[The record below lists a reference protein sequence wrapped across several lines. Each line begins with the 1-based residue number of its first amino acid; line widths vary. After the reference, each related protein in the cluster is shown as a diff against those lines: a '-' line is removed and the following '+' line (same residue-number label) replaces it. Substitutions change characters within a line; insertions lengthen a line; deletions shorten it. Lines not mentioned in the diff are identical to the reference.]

1 MARDPYAV
9 LGVDKK
15 AADADIK
22 DAYRRLVK
30 SSHPDLHPGDQAAE
44 ERFKELTA
52 AYDLL
57 GDPDKRAKY
66 DRGEIDAAGAER
78 RPHAD
83 YRHYADTGGGRTYYS
98 TGGAGDPDD
107 MSDILSEMFRQRQA
121 GARGGRGRVRMRGS
135 DVRYNLTIAFLE
147 AINGTKQRVTMP
159 GGGAL
164 DISIPKGVR
173 DGQVLRLKGK
183 GLPGLGGGAQGDALI
198 AVAVTPHPTFV
209 RTGDDIQIELPV
221 TLSEAI
227 NGSRVR
233 VPTVSGPVHLTIP
246 KHANSGNTLRLKGK
260 GVPGK
265 GDQLVTLKVVLPDA
279 PDADL
284 EDAVRRAEQTRPYD
298 PRRAMG
304 L

>member
-1 MARDPYAV
+1 MAKNLYAV

-15 AADADIK
+15 ASDAATK
-22 DAYRRLVK
+22 TAYRQLAK
-30 SSHPDLHPGDQAAE
+30 SCHPDLHPGDPAAE
-44 ERFKELTA
+44 ARFRELTG

-78 RPHAD
+78 RTQAD
-83 YRHYADTGGGRTYYS
+83 YRHYADTRAGRSYYS
-98 TGGAGDPDD
+98 TGGAGDFED
-107 MSDILSEMFRQRQA
+107 MSDIMSEMFRQRQA
-121 GARGGRGRVRMRGS
+121 GARGHVRMRGS

-147 AINGTKQRVTMP
+147 AINGSKQRVTMP
-159 GGGAL
+159 DGGTL
-164 DISIPKGVR
+164 DISIPKGAR

-183 GLPGLGGGAQGDALI
+183 GLRGLGGGPPGDALI
-198 AVAVTPHPTFV
+198 SVSVAPHPVFV
-209 RTGDDIQIELPV
+209 RKGDDIQIELPV

-233 VPTVSGPVHLTIP
+233 VPTVAGPVDLTIP
-246 KHANSGNTLRLKGK
+246 RHANTGNMLRLKGK

-265 GDQLVTLKVVLPDA
+265 GDQLVTLKVVLPGT

-284 EDAVRRAEQTRPYD
+284 EDAVRRAEQKRPYD
-298 PRRAMG
+298 PRQTMG